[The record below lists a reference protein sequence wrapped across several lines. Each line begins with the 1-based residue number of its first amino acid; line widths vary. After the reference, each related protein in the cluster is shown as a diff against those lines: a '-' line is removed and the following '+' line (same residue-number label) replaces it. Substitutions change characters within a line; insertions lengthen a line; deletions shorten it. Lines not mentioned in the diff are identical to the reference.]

1 MLKKK
6 TKKKSSVKLAKK
18 NEKIAKINW
27 KKIVYVILTIFL
39 GKMLAF
45 LVFEIISINFVG
57 KLESLNLPVEY
68 NQIFWLVYSP
78 LSPYLFW
85 IFIALGAVSGFFVGL
100 AWWRIIYIEHRHW
113 RNKKVSL
120 KK

>member
-6 TKKKSSVKLAKK
+6 TKKKSTVKLAKK
-18 NEKIAKINW
+18 NEKVAKLNL
-27 KKIVYVILTIFL
+27 KKIIYVILTIFL

-45 LVFEIISINFVG
+45 IVFEIISLNFVSA
-57 KLESLNLPVEY
+57 LVSADLPVEY
-68 NQIFWLVYSP
+68 NHIFGLVYSP